1 MGLDVGTAK
10 RASGCILVVE
20 DNPINRK
27 VIEALLRKLGL
38 QTRSVENGQ
47 EALEAITRGQRPD
60 LVLMDIQMPVMD
72 GFAATAEIRRWEQDT
87 GQSRLPIVA
96 LTAGAFEEDR
106 QRAFACGMDDFL
118 TKPIAMGPLKVA
130 LSRWLSLTSATP
142 ADTAAESAKDIRLDA
157 PLVKLLVSEILPLLA
172 KHRFDALER
181 IQQLKLALTGTAM
194 AVELEEAVQLATEFR
209 FDLALEKMQQMAT
222 ENGWMDE
229 E

>member
-1 MGLDVGTAK
+1 
-10 RASGCILVVE
+10 
-20 DNPINRK
+20 
-27 VIEALLRKLGL
+27 
-38 QTRSVENGQ
+38 
-47 EALEAITRGQRPD
+47 
-60 LVLMDIQMPVMD
+60 
-72 GFAATAEIRRWEQDT
+72 
-87 GQSRLPIVA
+87 
-96 LTAGAFEEDR
+96 
-106 QRAFACGMDDFL
+106 MDDFL